1 MKIVAMKIQTE
12 AGLKKV
18 IACMERTDP
27 EQAQKILENLFED
40 EFDCTELV
48 FTADCCNFWIPYI
61 RQLDATEN
69 AFERGES
76 LLSDWKRFRAFL
88 SRKANVYRPA
98 VEAIDRGVF
107 SLAFENYRQ
116 LFDERD
122 NSQKAEI
129 YRKAG
134 LCCKKLGKFEDAQE
148 CLTVANNA
156 QPGLP
161 SVLAELA
168 DCFALCGHERNA
180 KVLFREAFFIDPA
193 KIDASFLDS
202 ELIRVLIEKTA
213 EKGYTGTALLQWIPV
228 YGVLYGVFN
237 VRRELKLQEISKLKQ
252 EIYAIETEMK
262 DPSCDS
268 ANLTPRLINL
278 YFWLIDHYLMS
289 DDNSKPVNDTLLK
302 IKILDSG
309 IYEQYVK

>member
-1 MKIVAMKIQTE
+1 MKIQTE
-12 AGLKKV
+12 VGLKKV
-18 IACMERTDP
+18 IACMERADP
-27 EQAQKILENLFED
+27 AEAQKILENLFED
-40 EFDCTELV
+40 EFECGELV
-48 FTADCCNFWIPYI
+48 FTADCCNFWIPHI
-61 RQLDATEN
+61 RQINALEN

-76 LLSDWKRFRAFL
+76 LLADWKRFRSFL
-88 SRKANVYRPA
+88 SRKANVYKPA

-107 SLAFENYRQ
+107 LCALENYRQ
-116 LFDERD
+116 LLDERD
-122 NSQKAEI
+122 TAQKAEI

-134 LCCKKLGKFEDAQE
+134 LCCKKLGKFEEAKE
-148 CLTVANNA
+148 FLTASNTA
-156 QPGLP
+156 QPGIP

-202 ELIRVLIEKTA
+202 ELIRVLFEKTA
-213 EKGYTGTALLQWIPV
+213 EKGYTGMTLLQWIPV

-268 ANLTPRLINL
+268 VNLTPRLINL
-278 YFWLIDHYLMS
+278 YFWLIDYYLAS
-289 DDNSKPVNDTLLK
+289 NDNSKPVNDTLLK
-302 IKILDSG
+302 IKILDSAV
-309 IYEQYVK
+309 YEQYMK

>member
-40 EFDCTELV
+40 EFDCTEFV

-134 LCCKKLGKFEDAQE
+134 
-148 CLTVANNA
+148 
-156 QPGLP
+156 
-161 SVLAELA
+161 
-168 DCFALCGHERNA
+168 
-180 KVLFREAFFIDPA
+180 
-193 KIDASFLDS
+193 
-202 ELIRVLIEKTA
+202 
-213 EKGYTGTALLQWIPV
+213 
-228 YGVLYGVFN
+228 
-237 VRRELKLQEISKLKQ
+237 
-252 EIYAIETEMK
+252 
-262 DPSCDS
+262 
-268 ANLTPRLINL
+268 
-278 YFWLIDHYLMS
+278 
-289 DDNSKPVNDTLLK
+289 
-302 IKILDSG
+302 
-309 IYEQYVK
+309 